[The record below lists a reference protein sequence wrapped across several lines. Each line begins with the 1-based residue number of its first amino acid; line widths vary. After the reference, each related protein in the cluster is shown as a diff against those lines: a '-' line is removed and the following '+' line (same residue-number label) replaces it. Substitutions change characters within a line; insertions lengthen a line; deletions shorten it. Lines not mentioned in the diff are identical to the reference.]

1 MYSNMTGDVARVRQ
15 SELLATAQHQR
26 LVRAARAGRSDR
38 PVRPGRI
45 RHRLATVLVAT
56 ADRLEPVRLPRTAGA
71 APSAERC

>member
-1 MYSNMTGDVARVRQ
+1 MYSNMTGEVARVRQ

-38 PVRPGRI
+38 PARPDRI

-56 ADRLEPVRLPRTAGA
+56 ADRLEPMRLRQAAA
-71 APSAERC
+71 APSAEPC